1 METIINFINQT
12 GFVQLISG
20 NWQALVMILI
30 SCVLFYLAIVKEY
43 EPLLLLPI
51 AFGMLLT
58 NLPGAEMYHEALF
71 ANGHAHWNL
80 IGGATV
86 TQEIIDEIAAG
97 GASEAVLAQLTASL
111 GKSITPGLID
121 YLYLGVKLGIY
132 PPPDLHGRG
141 RDDRLRSADRQPQ
154 DACCWARRRSWA
166 SS

>member
-58 NLPGAEMYHEALF
+58 NLPGAEMYH
-71 ANGHAHWNL
+71 
-80 IGGATV
+80 
-86 TQEIIDEIAAG
+86 
-97 GASEAVLAQLTASL
+97 
-111 GKSITPGLID
+111 
-121 YLYLGVKLGIY
+121 
-132 PPPDLHGRG
+132 
-141 RDDRLRSADRQPQ
+141 
-154 DACCWARRRSWA
+154 
-166 SS
+166 